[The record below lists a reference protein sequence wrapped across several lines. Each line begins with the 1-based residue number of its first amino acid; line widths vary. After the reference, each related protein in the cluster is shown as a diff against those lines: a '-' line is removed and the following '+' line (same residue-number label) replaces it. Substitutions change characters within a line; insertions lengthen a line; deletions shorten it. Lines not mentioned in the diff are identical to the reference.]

1 MADRSGVTGGGSGG
15 PTSVGPDEGDAYW
28 ILGTLDT
35 IKVPSELTEGRF
47 AILESRDRQ
56 GDAPPLHVHED
67 ADETYYVLEGE
78 YTFFVGDESIRASV
92 GRTVFA
98 PRRIPHTYR
107 AESAARHLWVIS
119 PAGFEAFFA
128 EVGSPASDRGTPP
141 PDEEPDLERLGLVA
155 ARYGVKIV
163 GPPPV

>member
-1 MADRSGVTGGGSGG
+1 MDPGV

-35 IKVPSELTEGRF
+35 VKVPSELTEGRF
-47 AILESRDRQ
+47 AMLESRDRR

-107 AESAARHLWVIS
+107 AESAARHLWVDL
-119 PAGFEAFFA
+119 AG
-128 EVGSPASDRGTPP
+128 
-141 PDEEPDLERLGLVA
+141 RLRSVLC
-155 ARYGVKIV
+155 
-163 GPPPV
+163 